1 MEDKYRSI
9 TRQLTK
15 HVIHHCE
22 EMVLPVTRK
31 TAWTWGQINPNAALK
46 TSLLLLKDSCKH
58 TLWTSVCSHP
68 VSLRKGESRNKGG
81 RGGHRGEKRDNVS
94 CFPFFYFFF
103 ILLVQVFSV
112 YVCNNCRTTVL
123 SFKKFHHYMF
133 FLTAPVS
140 AASPLFFSAVVSCRL
155 LSHSLVGAAVNHLCT
170 VSPRQTGWSK
180 RPCPFP
186 V

>member
-9 TRQLTK
+9 TPQLTK

-68 VSLRKGESRNKGG
+68 VSLRKGESRDKGG
-81 RGGHRGEKRDNVS
+81 RGGHRGEKRNSVW
-94 CFPFFYFFF
+94 CFPFKKKMFL
-103 ILLVQVFSV
+103 ILFVQVFSV
-112 YVCNNCRTTVL
+112 YVCNNCRKTVL
-123 SFKKFHHYMF
+123 SFKKFHRYMF
-133 FLTAPVS
+133 FL
-140 AASPLFFSAVVSCRL
+140 AADAWLCLCCFTSLFLSCCV
-155 LSHSLVGAAVNHLCT
+155 LSSLK
-170 VSPRQTGWSK
+170 S
-180 RPCPFP
+180 
-186 V
+186 